1 MTLDVVAAEVI
12 VAFDVADE
20 LEVAE
25 TVESFEVL
33 EVLETG
39 EAATEVLVIL
49 DDAVVK
55 LEIEEA

>member
-1 MTLDVVAAEVI
+1 MAAEVI